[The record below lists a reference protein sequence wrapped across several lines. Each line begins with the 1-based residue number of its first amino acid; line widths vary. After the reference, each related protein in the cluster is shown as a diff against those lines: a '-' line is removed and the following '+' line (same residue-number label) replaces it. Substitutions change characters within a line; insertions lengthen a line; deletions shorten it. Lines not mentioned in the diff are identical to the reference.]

1 MSQALT
7 LARPY
12 ARAAFALARQAG
24 TLPQWSASL
33 AVAAQLASDPRIA
46 ALIAHPNL
54 GAGEAAGLVA
64 PPACDATFLQFLDV
78 LAEND
83 RIGLLP
89 EIAGQYERL
98 KADAEHV
105 VRAKVTS
112 ATPLDASERGKIEEA
127 LRRRFKAE
135 VALEMAVD
143 PSLIGGAVIDAGD
156 VVIDGSV
163 RSKLA
168 RLATVLTH

>member
-12 ARAAFALARQAG
+12 ARAAFALARQASA
-24 TLPQWSASL
+24 LPQWSAALS
-33 AVAAQLASDPRIA
+33 VAAQLAADPRIA

-54 GAGEAAGLVA
+54 GSAEAAGLVA
-64 PPACDATFLQFLDV
+64 PPSCDAAFLQFLDV

-98 KADAEHV
+98 RAEAEHV

-112 ATPLDASERGKIEEA
+112 ATALDDAERSKIEQA
-127 LRRRFKAE
+127 LRRRFNAE
-135 VALEMAVD
+135 VALELVVD
-143 PSLIGGAVIDAGD
+143 PALIGGAVIDTGD
-156 VVIDGSV
+156 LVIDGSV

-168 RLATVLTH
+168 RLTTALTH